1 MLTHELQRTLSKAG
15 HAAARQH
22 HEYVTL
28 EHILHALLDD
38 PTSRDVI
45 HNCGGDVTQLKTALE
60 AFMAEH
66 LESLPA
72 GMEAAPQ
79 PTAAFER
86 VLQRALLQAQG
97 SGQPAIDGG
106 NLLAAMFQRRARTPR
121 ICWPGRASA
130 SWTF

>member
-1 MLTHELQRTLSKAG
+1 MNCKRSLRAAS

-22 HEYVTL
+22 HEYITL

-45 HNCGGDVTQLKTALE
+45 HHCGGDVAQLRQALE

-66 LESLPA
+66 LQPLPA
-72 GMEAAPQ
+72 GVQAAPE

-97 SGQPAIDGG
+97 IGPAGD
-106 NLLAAMFQRRARTPR
+106 
-121 ICWPGRASA
+121 
-130 SWTF
+130 